1 MPLDQALAEARF
13 PDSLTALVAW
23 GQQKTCLAEAFRA
36 AAEAFEART
45 NSQSALLNMLVLP
58 VIYMI
63 IVTFVGFMIL
73 ALIMPLIS
81 LISNLSGGK

>member
-1 MPLDQALAEARF
+1 M
-13 PDSLTALVAW
+13 VAW
-23 GQQKTCLAEAFRA
+23 GQQKNCLADAFRA

-58 VIYMI
+58 VIYMF
-63 IVTFVGFMIL
+63 IVTFVGITII

-81 LISNLSGGK
+81 LITALSGGRCGDS